1 MTGGKNSEDPE
12 FATATEAGR
21 SMPACDEGETPFV
34 DGQGMIQS
42 GWTPGSAAGSP
53 PEPEGS
59 DRQDGAAAGADEPAS
74 SPAGE
79 LLQHGRNL
87 LTHLVDAVQ
96 AIPPAGEE
104 EAQRLAII
112 FERLSEES
120 AQAAAM
126 TRALPYR
133 PAKRAPCR

>member
-1 MTGGKNSEDPE
+1 MTGWKDSEDPE
-12 FATATEAGR
+12 FLTATEAGR
-21 SMPACDEGETPFV
+21 SMPAWDEGETPFV

-42 GWTPGSAAGSP
+42 GWTPGPAPGSP
-53 PEPEGS
+53 PGPEGT
-59 DRQDGAAAGADEPAS
+59 DRQRGATVGADEPAS

-96 AIPPAGEE
+96 AIPPTDEE
-104 EAQRLAII
+104 EAQRLAAI
-112 FERLSEES
+112 FERLSEDS

-126 TRALPYR
+126 TRALPDQ
-133 PAKRAPCR
+133 PCT

>member
-1 MTGGKNSEDPE
+1 VTGAKNSEDPD
-12 FATATEAGR
+12 FLTPTEAGR
-21 SMPACDEGETPFV
+21 SMPGCDEGETSFV

-53 PEPEGS
+53 PEPGGTDGEG
-59 DRQDGAAAGADEPAS
+59 GAVAVADEPAS

-96 AIPPAGEE
+96 AIPPIDEE
-104 EAQRLAII
+104 EAQRLAAI

-126 TRALPYR
+126 TRALPDQ
-133 PAKRAPCR
+133 PCM